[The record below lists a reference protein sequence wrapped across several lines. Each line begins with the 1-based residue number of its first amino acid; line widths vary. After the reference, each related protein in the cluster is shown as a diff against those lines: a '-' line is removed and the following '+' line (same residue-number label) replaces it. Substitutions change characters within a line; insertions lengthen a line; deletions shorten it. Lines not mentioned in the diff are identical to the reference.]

1 MGRCTS
7 LVMRLTWIAA
17 LVALWLNCV
26 FALAEPTLWPPHNP
40 GACCPNARNYGY
52 NETQWRVWPGEGRPE
67 RVFPAA
73 VGREIMPPTAGQV
86 PLPLPKAEAA
96 PSKTE
101 SPAGA
106 LPSQTPGGQVLP
118 EPAVPSGK
126 PTSDEDL
133 LTPNKLLPGMG
144 ILPGKPEKPAETPLN
159 EPEKPSFEKDLPGLG
174 PEATPPAKSSEPKAG
189 SQPAPSPSGKS
200 DDLVPVRPEKKPHTE
215 NESDQPPPET
225 EKPASPKAPPPSGAG
240 IETDSNC
247 PIIRTSA
254 VMPFDGGQ
262 PLAENR
268 AASAVLEVPVSPA
281 PALAAPASTAILS
294 PAPIPPAQAPPH
306 TAEFCEAASGGD
318 PPLILDGFCVVEL
331 SEHQRWVRGDARCP
345 AVYAGRTFLFSGQ
358 EQRLR
363 FLSNPARYTP
373 ACGGND
379 PVLATERNANVPG
392 KCEFSTLCDGK
403 VYLFA
408 SVETLARFRQSPYR
422 YVTQGR

>member
-144 ILPGKPEKPAETPLN
+144 ILPGKPEKPAETPLIV
-159 EPEKPSFEKDLPGLG
+159 PEKPILEKDLPGLG
-174 PEATPPAKSSEPKAG
+174 PETTPPAKPSEPKAG
-189 SQPAPSPSGKS
+189 NQPSPSPGGKS
-200 DDLVPVRPEKKPHTE
+200 DDLVPVRPPRRNRSRKTKAISRRRTRRNRLRRRRRLPRGRASKRTPIAR
-215 NESDQPPPET
+215 SFA
-225 EKPASPKAPPPSGAG
+225 PARPCLSTAG
-240 IETDSNC
+240 
-247 PIIRTSA
+247 
-254 VMPFDGGQ
+254 
-262 PLAENR
+262 NR
-268 AASAVLEVPVSPA
+268 WRKIGRRAVLEVPVSPA
-281 PALAAPASTAILS
+281 QALAAPASTAILS
-294 PAPIPPAQAPPH
+294 RRPARPG
-306 TAEFCEAASGGD
+306 ASAHRRV
-318 PPLILDGFCVVEL
+318 L
-331 SEHQRWVRGDARCP
+331 RGRFRRRP
-345 AVYAGRTFLFSGQ
+345 AVDPRWILRRRVVRASALGPRRRALAGRLCGTDVPLFWAGAAVAIPV
-358 EQRLR
+358 RTR
-363 FLSNPARYTP
+363 RRYTP
-373 ACGGND
+373 ACAGND
-379 PVLATERNANVPG
+379 PVLAAERNANVPG

-403 VYLFA
+403 VYLFSSA
-408 SVETLARFRQSPYR
+408 ETLARFRQSPYR